1 MMIFLIAL
9 VALAMGSFATC
20 ASYRLGEENS
30 LLTRSQCVKCKVKL
44 GVFNLIPLFS
54 WIIQRG
60 KCSNCHDKIS
70 LRYPLIELFFLVT
83 FLALY
88 FVLEQKLDLR
98 YILLC
103 LIASAMIII
112 SIVDIEKYFIPN
124 SLQIALAIFALAL
137 VFLDSGK
144 SGLISNVGAAVF
156 YCGFGLILYLLFY
169 FTSHTEA
176 LGIDDIKFLGVAGLM
191 LGMSKFLVFILI
203 VGILGIVFGVLWE
216 KIKKDTTFPFA
227 PSLCVAALISLVLDE
242 KLNVVNLIGSII
254 F

>member
-1 MMIFLIAL
+1 MIFLIAL
-9 VALAMGSFATC
+9 VALVMGSFATC
-20 ASYRLGEENS
+20 ASYRLGEEKS
-30 LLTRSQCVKCKVKL
+30 LLTRSQCVKCKVNL
-44 GVFNLIPLFS
+44 GVLNLIPLFS
-54 WIIQRG
+54 WIFQRG

-70 LRYPLIELFFLVT
+70 FRYPLIELFFLAT

-88 FVLEQKLDLR
+88 FILGQKVDLR
-98 YILLC
+98 YVLMC
-103 LIASAMIII
+103 LIATTMIII

-124 SLQIALAIFALAL
+124 SLQIALAIFSLAL

-144 SGLISNVGAAVF
+144 SGLIGNAGAAVF
-156 YCGFGLILYLLFY
+156 YCGFGLLLYSLFY

-176 LGIDDIKFLGVAGLM
+176 LGTDDIKFLAVAGLM

-216 KIKKDTTFPFA
+216 KIEKDETFPFA
-227 PSLCVAALISLVLDE
+227 PALCVSALISLVLDE
-242 KLNVVNLIGSII
+242 KFNVVNLIGSVI